1 MILRGP
7 KDVKDDNPR
16 ASRGGLMETI
26 RTTFPCIV
34 FYRRPARRPAARTAR
49 RCDGWSAGE
58 APNVNPPTSAWC
70 PACRVESCAGR
81 TNEAMKT
88 RPSSIPLYSL
98 SDVSRYA
105 RAQSQLVRRLYL
117 GYRAGSLTRPP
128 VLGSTVNRA
137 RSAPLSFDDL
147 IETAVTA
154 SLRSCG
160 ISLQAVRAA
169 HQVAAAEVG
178 DHPFARRDILVAG
191 HDIFMRAREA
201 LEEHP
206 DNLATLTQGG
216 QRALQPVLAEYL
228 QQIDWQDR
236 WPIEWRPKGGV
247 VRQNPEVEF
256 GLPQVR
262 GVRTEIIRGRFEA
275 EEPIDVIADD
285 FGLSSDD
292 VQHALRYELWL
303 RPAA

>member
-1 MILRGP
+1 
-7 KDVKDDNPR
+7 VKD
-16 ASRGGLMETI
+16 
-26 RTTFPCIV
+26 
-34 FYRRPARRPAARTAR
+34 
-49 RCDGWSAGE
+49 
-58 APNVNPPTSAWC
+58 
-70 PACRVESCAGR
+70 
-81 TNEAMKT
+81 

-98 SDVSRYA
+98 TDVARYA

-117 GYRAGSLTRPP
+117 GYREGSLERPP
-128 VLGSTVNRA
+128 VLQNPADTGLA
-137 RSAPLSFDDL
+137 APLAFDDL
-147 IETAVTA
+147 IETAVIA
-154 SLRSCG
+154 ALRSRG

-169 HQVAAAEVG
+169 HHVAEAEVG

-191 HDIFMRAREA
+191 RDVFMRANEA
-201 LEEHP
+201 LGEHTN
-206 DNLATLTQGG
+206 NLATLTKGG
-216 QRALQPVLAEYL
+216 QRALEPILAAYL

-236 WPIEWRPKGGV
+236 WPMQWRPRGGV

-256 GLPQVR
+256 GLPQVH